1 MVIYVPVICDDCWL
15 VVRQM
20 DSIEKGSGTF
30 IMSFV
35 VII

>member
-1 MVIYVPVICDDCWL
+1 MVIYVPIICDDYWL
-15 VVRQM
+15 VMRQM
-20 DSIEKGSGTF
+20 DSTEKGSGTF